1 MEPPL
6 STRPIRYVLKWQALA
21 TVAIAAIAGIWVG
34 VHGAVSAVLGGVV
47 NLSACVVSAFV
58 LGLGKPATAG
68 ATVVAVFRAE
78 ASKILVIVLQLW
90 LVFATYRDVVL
101 PAFLAAFVI
110 TVFLFGV
117 ALLVRD

>member
-6 STRPIRYVLKWQALA
+6 STKPIRYVLKWQALA
-21 TVAIAAIAGIWVG
+21 TLAIAAIAGIWAG

-47 NLSACVVSAFV
+47 NLSACVVYAFV
-58 LGLGKPATAG
+58 LGLGKPASAG
-68 ATVVAVFRAE
+68 ATVVALFRAE
-78 ASKILVIVLQLW
+78 ASKVLVIVLQLW
-90 LVFATYRDVVL
+90 LILATYRDVVL
-101 PAFLAAFVI
+101 PAFLATFVI